1 MEIKILG
8 SGCAKCNEMERIARD
23 TAATMGIEATIEH
36 VDDFAQ
42 IMSFGVM
49 TTPAL
54 VVDGKV
60 RLAGRVPKPE
70 EMALLLE
77 AWLDPESQLGAALNF
92 FLYDVPKVLT
102 LLAVVIFCVAIIRS
116 FFPPEKT
123 RKMLS
128 HSRLYGGNVAAA
140 LLGIVTPFC
149 SCSAVPLFIGFV
161 ESGVPLGVTFSFLV
175 ASPMINEV
183 AIVLL
188 GGMFGWKIALLY
200 VVAGLAIAITSGIVI
215 GKLGLE
221 SWVEEYVYQIRMG
234 EAAEL
239 PEQTWPE
246 RFAYARGYVKEIVG
260 KVWPYVVVG
269 IGIGAIMH
277 GYIPD
282 DFLAQYAGASNPLA
296 VPLAVIVG
304 VPLYSNAAGV
314 VPLIG
319 VLTQKGVSIGT
330 SLAFMMAVV
339 GLSLPEAIILRKVL
353 KPKLIAVY
361 FSVNAVGIMII
372 GYLFNAI
379 LG

>member
-1 MEIKILG
+1 MDPFYPLQLFSDWLTYSVLSLSPTSKLG
-8 SGCAKCNEMERIARD
+8 MS
-23 TAATMGIEATIEH
+23 
-36 VDDFAQ
+36 VD
-42 IMSFGVM
+42 
-49 TTPAL
+49 
-54 VVDGKV
+54 
-60 RLAGRVPKPE
+60 
-70 EMALLLE
+70 
-77 AWLDPESQLGAALNF
+77 F
-92 FLYDVPKVLT
+92 FLYDVPKVLL
-102 LLAVVIFCVAIIRS
+102 LLAVVIFGVAIIRS

-123 RKMLS
+123 RALLS

-183 AIVLL
+183 AIILL
-188 GGMFGWKIALLY
+188 FGMFGWKIAALY
-200 VVAGLAIAITSGIVI
+200 IVSGLFIAITSGIII
-215 GKLGLE
+215 GKMGLE

-234 EAAEL
+234 DAGEL
-239 PEQTWPE
+239 PDETWPE
-246 RFAYARGYVKEIVG
+246 RLSYAVGYVKEIVG

-269 IGIGAIMH
+269 IGLGAVMH

-282 DFLAQYAGASNPLA
+282 DFLAQYAGPGNPLA

-319 VLTQKGVSIGT
+319 VLTQKGVAIGT

-361 FSVNAVGIMII
+361 FGVNAVGIMAI
-372 GYLFNAI
+372 GYLFNVI
-379 LG
+379 LR

>member
-1 MEIKILG
+1 MDLFYPFQWFADAVTYRLLGLRPESKLG
-8 SGCAKCNEMERIARD
+8 SA
-23 TAATMGIEATIEH
+23 
-36 VDDFAQ
+36 VD
-42 IMSFGVM
+42 
-49 TTPAL
+49 
-54 VVDGKV
+54 
-60 RLAGRVPKPE
+60 
-70 EMALLLE
+70 
-77 AWLDPESQLGAALNF
+77 F
-92 FLYDVPKVLT
+92 FLYDVPKVLA
-102 LLAVVIFCVAIIRS
+102 LLAVVIFGVAIIRS
-116 FFPPEKT
+116 FFPPERT
-123 RKMLS
+123 RKLLS
-128 HSRLYGGNVAAA
+128 HSRLYGGNIAAA

-183 AIVLL
+183 AIILL
-188 GGMFGWKIALLY
+188 FGMFGWKIAALY
-200 VVAGLAIAITSGIVI
+200 IASGLFIAITSGIVI

-234 EAAEL
+234 KSGEL
-239 PEQTWPE
+239 PDQSWRE
-246 RFAYARGYVKEIVG
+246 RLTYAAGYVGEIVG
-260 KVWPYVVVG
+260 RVWPYVMVG
-269 IGIGAIMH
+269 IGLGAIMH

-282 DFLAQYAGASNPLA
+282 DFLARYAGAGNPLA

-319 VLTQKGVSIGT
+319 VLTQKGVAIGT

-361 FSVNAVGIMII
+361 FGVNAVGIMAI

-379 LG
+379 LH

>member
-1 MEIKILG
+1 MDPFYLYQLLADWITYTVLG
-8 SGCAKCNEMERIARD
+8 LSPTSKLGMS
-23 TAATMGIEATIEH
+23 
-36 VDDFAQ
+36 VD
-42 IMSFGVM
+42 
-49 TTPAL
+49 
-54 VVDGKV
+54 
-60 RLAGRVPKPE
+60 
-70 EMALLLE
+70 
-77 AWLDPESQLGAALNF
+77 F

-102 LLAVVIFCVAIIRS
+102 LLAVVIFFVAIIRS

-123 RKMLS
+123 RKLLS
-128 HSRLYGGNVAAA
+128 HTNLYGGNVAAA

-183 AIVLL
+183 AIILL

-200 VVAGLAIAITSGIVI
+200 IVSGLVIAITSGIVI
-215 GKLGLE
+215 GKLHLE

-234 EAAEL
+234 DAGEL
-239 PEQTWPE
+239 PDQTWRE
-246 RFAYARGYVKEIVG
+246 RLAYAVSYVGEIVG

-269 IGIGAIMH
+269 IGLGAVMH

-282 DFLAQYAGASNPLA
+282 DFLAQYAGPGNPLA

-319 VLTQKGVSIGT
+319 VLTQKGVAIGT

-339 GLSLPEAIILRKVL
+339 GLSLPEAIILKKVL

-361 FSVNAVGIMII
+361 FGINAVGIMII
-372 GYLFNAI
+372 GYMFNAI

>member
-1 MEIKILG
+1 MDPFYPLQLLSDWLTYTVLG
-8 SGCAKCNEMERIARD
+8 LS
-23 TAATMGIEATIEH
+23 
-36 VDDFAQ
+36 
-42 IMSFGVM
+42 
-49 TTPAL
+49 
-54 VVDGKV
+54 
-60 RLAGRVPKPE
+60 
-70 EMALLLE
+70 
-77 AWLDPESQLGAALNF
+77 PESKLGASVNF
-92 FLYDVPKVLT
+92 FLYDVPKVLI
-102 LLAVVIFCVAIIRS
+102 LLAVVIFFVALIRS

-128 HSRLYGGNVAAA
+128 HSRLYGGNIAAA

-200 VVAGLAIAITSGIVI
+200 VVSGLVIAISSGIFI

-221 SWVEEYVYQIRMG
+221 GWVEPYVYEIRMG
-234 EAAEL
+234 DAGEL
-239 PEQTWPE
+239 PDQSWPE
-246 RFAYARGYVKEIVG
+246 RFAYARGYVKDIVG

-269 IGIGAIMH
+269 IGLGAIMH

-361 FSVNAVGIMII
+361 FGVNAIGIMII

>member
-1 MEIKILG
+1 MDPFYPLQLLSDWLTYTVLG
-8 SGCAKCNEMERIARD
+8 LS
-23 TAATMGIEATIEH
+23 
-36 VDDFAQ
+36 
-42 IMSFGVM
+42 
-49 TTPAL
+49 
-54 VVDGKV
+54 
-60 RLAGRVPKPE
+60 
-70 EMALLLE
+70 
-77 AWLDPESQLGAALNF
+77 PESKLGQALNF
-92 FLYDVPKVLT
+92 FFYDVPKVLL
-102 LLAVVIFCVAIIRS
+102 LLAVVIFFVAIIRS

-123 RKMLS
+123 RKLLS

-188 GGMFGWKIALLY
+188 GGMFGWQIAGLY
-200 VVAGLAIAITSGIVI
+200 VVAGLVIAITSGIII

-221 SWVEEYVYQIRMG
+221 SWVEEYVYQIRIG
-234 EAAEL
+234 ETGVL
-239 PEQTWPE
+239 PEQTWRE
-246 RFAYARGYVKEIVG
+246 RVTYATGYVGEIVG

-269 IGIGAIMH
+269 IGVGAIMH

-282 DFLAQYAGASNPLA
+282 DFLAEFAGAGNPLA

-319 VLTQKGVSIGT
+319 VLTQKGVAIGT

>member
-1 MEIKILG
+1 MDPFYPLQLLSDWLTYTVLG
-8 SGCAKCNEMERIARD
+8 LS
-23 TAATMGIEATIEH
+23 
-36 VDDFAQ
+36 
-42 IMSFGVM
+42 
-49 TTPAL
+49 
-54 VVDGKV
+54 
-60 RLAGRVPKPE
+60 
-70 EMALLLE
+70 
-77 AWLDPESQLGAALNF
+77 PESKLGASVNF
-92 FLYDVPKVLT
+92 FLYDVPKVLI
-102 LLAVVIFCVAIIRS
+102 LLAIVIFFVALIRS

-200 VVAGLAIAITSGIVI
+200 VVSGLAIAISSGILI

-221 SWVEEYVYQIRMG
+221 SWVEPYVYEIRMG
-234 EAAEL
+234 DAGEL
-239 PEQTWPE
+239 PEQSWPE
-246 RFAYARGYVKEIVG
+246 RFAYARGYVKDIVG

-269 IGIGAIMH
+269 IGLGAIMH

-296 VPLAVIVG
+296 VPLAVLVG

-361 FSVNAVGIMII
+361 FGVNAVGIMII

>member
-1 MEIKILG
+1 MDPFYPLQLLSDWITYSVLHLSPTSKLG
-8 SGCAKCNEMERIARD
+8 MS
-23 TAATMGIEATIEH
+23 
-36 VDDFAQ
+36 VD
-42 IMSFGVM
+42 
-49 TTPAL
+49 
-54 VVDGKV
+54 
-60 RLAGRVPKPE
+60 
-70 EMALLLE
+70 
-77 AWLDPESQLGAALNF
+77 F
-92 FLYDVPKVLT
+92 FLFDVPKVLI
-102 LLAVVIFCVAIIRS
+102 LLAVVIFFVAIIRS

-161 ESGVPLGVTFSFLV
+161 EAGVPLGVTFTFLV

-183 AIVLL
+183 AIILL
-188 GGMFGWKIALLY
+188 YGLFGWKITALY
-200 VVAGLAIAITSGIVI
+200 IGSGLVIAIVSGIII

-239 PEQTWPE
+239 PEQTWRE
-246 RFAYARGYVKEIVG
+246 RMTYAVSYVGEIVG

-269 IGIGAIMH
+269 IGIGAVMH

-282 DFLAQYAGASNPLA
+282 DFLAKYAGPGNPLA
-296 VPLAVIVG
+296 VPLAVLVG

-314 VPLIG
+314 IPLVS
-319 VLTQKGVSIGT
+319 VLTQKGVAMGT
-330 SLAFMMAVV
+330 ALAFMMAVV

-361 FSVNAVGIMII
+361 FGVNTVGIIAI
-372 GYLFNAI
+372 SYLFNVV
-379 LG
+379 LH

>member
-1 MEIKILG
+1 MDPFYPLQLLSDWLTYTVLG
-8 SGCAKCNEMERIARD
+8 LS
-23 TAATMGIEATIEH
+23 
-36 VDDFAQ
+36 
-42 IMSFGVM
+42 
-49 TTPAL
+49 
-54 VVDGKV
+54 
-60 RLAGRVPKPE
+60 
-70 EMALLLE
+70 
-77 AWLDPESQLGAALNF
+77 PESKLGASVNF
-92 FLYDVPKVLT
+92 FLYDVPKVLI
-102 LLAVVIFCVAIIRS
+102 LLAVVIFFVALIRS

-128 HSRLYGGNVAAA
+128 HSRLYGGNIAAA

-200 VVAGLAIAITSGIVI
+200 VVSGLAIAISSGILI
-215 GKLGLE
+215 GKLALE
-221 SWVEEYVYQIRMG
+221 SWVEPYVYEIRMG
-234 EAAEL
+234 DAGEL
-239 PEQTWPE
+239 PDQSWSEK
-246 RFAYARGYVKEIVG
+246 FAYARGYVKDIVG

-269 IGIGAIMH
+269 IGLGAVMH

-296 VPLAVIVG
+296 VPLAVLVG

-361 FSVNAVGIMII
+361 FGVNAVGIMLI